1 MARKRLPEEYQHPAS
16 LEAIGDKARSGA
28 MPIADAL
35 AMLHR
40 SSKLSQE
47 FIDAVSADAAKGYQW
62 GAIAARV
69 GISPRTLANWL
80 RRGKDRREAIDD
92 WGDKRRTLPDDCD
105 DDIVAAEIG
114 ECPVEDDLC
123 LLYDSCARAHA
134 NAECELVD
142 VIHAS
147 AVISGNTND
156 AKWLLTS
163 RFDGWKPAGKIGR
176 NEPENEDE
184 SNCSDAVDRL
194 AAKIAAFDERARAI
208 TAASTNG
215 S

>member
-1 MARKRLPEEYQHPAS
+1 MARKRLPEEYQHPVN
-16 LEAIGDKARSGA
+16 LESIADKARSGA
-28 MPIADAL
+28 MPVADAL

-40 SSKLSQE
+40 SSRLSQE
-47 FIDAVSADAAKGYQW
+47 FIDAVSEYASKGYQW
-62 GAIAARV
+62 AAIAARV
-69 GISPRTLANWL
+69 GVSPRSLANWL
-80 RRGKDRREAIDD
+80 RRGKDRREAIDE

-105 DDIVAAEIG
+105 DEVVAAEIG

-163 RFDGWKPAGKIGR
+163 RFDGWKQAAGRPK
-176 NEPENEDE
+176 NEQEPNDGA
-184 SNCSDAVDRL
+184 DANGAIDRL
-194 AAKIAAFDERARAI
+194 AAKLAAFNERARSIAPSP
-208 TAASTNG
+208 TDGA
-215 S
+215 